1 MIGID
6 TNILVRYITRDH
18 EEQFSL
24 SKDVLEQRCSDA
36 EPGYVNIVVLSELTW
51 VLSRAYGAEREQI
64 AAVIEQILVTSR
76 LEIQH
81 RDACSA
87 ALILYRDSDADFAD
101 CLIGALNRE
110 AGCDVTIT
118 LDRRL
123 STVPGFSQP

>member
-18 EEQFSL
+18 EEQFNL
-24 SKDVLEQRCSDA
+24 SKEVLERRCSDA
-36 EPGYVNIVVLSELTW
+36 EPGYINVVVLCELTW
-51 VLSRAYGAEREQI
+51 VLSRAYGADREQL

-76 LEIQH
+76 LEVQH

-87 ALILYRDSDADFAD
+87 ALAVFRDSDSEYAD
-101 CLIGALNRE
+101 CLIGQLNRS
-110 AGCDVTIT
+110 AGCDITVT

-123 STVPGFSQP
+123 SSVPGFSRP